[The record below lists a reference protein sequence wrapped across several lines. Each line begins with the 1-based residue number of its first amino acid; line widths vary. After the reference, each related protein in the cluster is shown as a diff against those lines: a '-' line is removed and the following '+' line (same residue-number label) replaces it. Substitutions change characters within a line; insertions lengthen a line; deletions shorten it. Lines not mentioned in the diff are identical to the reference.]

1 MGSDR
6 GEDPPGKISEREI
19 IREIFLRNTPPSTAF
34 EIGPG
39 DDSAVLR
46 PIKGRAVVTTDMLV
60 QDVHFDLSYIPPDH
74 LGEKSILVNLSDI
87 AAMGAR
93 PLAAFV
99 AVGLPESVEAPFVRS
114 FARGLKRVLRRY
126 GVALGGGDT
135 VRAEKCV
142 ISVTLLGV
150 AGKSPVTR
158 KGAKVG
164 DHIYI
169 SGIPGLSHL
178 GMLLLRRG
186 AGRLRGG
193 SRAERMAVARHL
205 RPHVDIDLGCF
216 LGDRSLANA
225 MIDTSDGVFVDLGHM
240 LEDAGAGATIDL
252 SKVPVPEG
260 VKALSLR
267 LGHPWEDAALFG
279 GEDYYLLFT
288 ISPEREKALAK
299 WPEKDKLYRIGRI
312 ERRKGIHV
320 KKRSGEVKLTR
331 RARPFFE
338 HFTAK
343 GNEDH

>member
-19 IREIFLRNTPPSTAF
+19 IKEIFLKNTPPSPAF

-46 PIKGRAVVTTDMLV
+46 RIRGKPVVTTDMLI
-60 QDVHFDLSYIPPDH
+60 QDVHFDLSYFPPDH

-99 AVGLPESVEAPFVRS
+99 ALGLPKSVEAPFVRA

-150 AGKSPVTR
+150 VGKTPVTR

-178 GMLLLRRG
+178 GMSLLQRG
-186 AGRLRGG
+186 AGRGRGG
-193 SRAERMAVARHL
+193 SRAERMAVSRHL
-205 RPHVDIDLGCF
+205 RPRVDIDLGCF
-216 LGDRSLANA
+216 LGDRGLANA
-225 MIDTSDGVFVDLGHM
+225 MIDTSDGIFVDLGHV
-240 LEDAGAGATIDL
+240 LEYTGAGATIDL
-252 SKVPVPEG
+252 SEVPVPEG
-260 VKALSLR
+260 VKTLCLR

-279 GEDYYLLFT
+279 GEDYHLLFT
-288 ISPEREKALAK
+288 VSPEREKALEK
-299 WPEKDKLYRIGRI
+299 WPGKNKLYRIGRI

-320 KKRSGEVKLTR
+320 KKRGGEVKLTR

-338 HFTAK
+338 HFAAK
-343 GNEDH
+343 GNQDH